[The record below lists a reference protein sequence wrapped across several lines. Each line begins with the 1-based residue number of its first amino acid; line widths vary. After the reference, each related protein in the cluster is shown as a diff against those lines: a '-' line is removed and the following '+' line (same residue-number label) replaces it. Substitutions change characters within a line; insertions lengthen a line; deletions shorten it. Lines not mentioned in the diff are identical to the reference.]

1 MFIQFNLNVL
11 DNGVEILH
19 ISMILSTNTRDI
31 SMLCSATET
40 FLLFIPAHQCK
51 LLGIIYGTLYIY
63 DLDRLP
69 KTVNI
74 SNLKVK

>member
-31 SMLCSATET
+31 SMLCYATEI
-40 FLLFIPAHQCK
+40 FLLYIPALQCK

-63 DLDRLP
+63 DLGRLP